1 MDINEYSE
9 QYIKFLTDHFINSM
23 TNQISH
29 RIVDNVTE
37 RVNSFDVKAEI
48 DRQVDAVVASAI
60 AAYRSANLD
69 GAQAV
74 GERMISEFRS
84 STHAYLDQLTADV
97 RSRVMNEFHNQVNAI
112 DISGMVREQCNII
125 LSAAIKNNTLQF
137 PDRSIPGSAVN
148 HDSIQVKADNI
159 LPGVIKRFT
168 SAGIED
174 LSTQCQLTVT
184 DAMTILE
191 NRLVAQDLEVRGQL
205 VMNGDVDNKFTD
217 RIATAAVAKIEQTYS
232 DGTFDQYVHRVL
244 TKLNEEGI
252 DAGHIR
258 VQGSAIV
265 ENSTLNPTITQ
276 SNLRRVGLLSE
287 LEVAGEVLFD
297 DTLYVRSGKVG
308 VNTIEPEYSLD
319 IWDQEVQV
327 IATKRQK
334 DTAFIGTIKN
344 QTVIL
349 GTGGKDQLTLHAN
362 GDITLERV
370 SIGRVQ
376 HSSAPWRPTDNRQL
390 GEIVWNEQPQVG
402 QPIGWVS
409 LGGARWAQFGTITE

>member
-9 QYIKFLTDHFINSM
+9 QYIKFLTDHFISSM

-29 RIVDNVTE
+29 RIVDNVTD

-48 DRQVDAVVASAI
+48 DRQVNAVVAAAI
-60 AAYRSANLD
+60 GAYQTANLQ
-69 GAQAV
+69 GTQAV
-74 GERMISEFRS
+74 GETMVTEFRS
-84 STHAYLDQLTADV
+84 YSQTFLEQLTSDV
-97 RSRVMNEFHNQVNAI
+97 RSRVINEFHNQVNAI
-112 DISGMVREQCNII
+112 DISSMVREQCNII
-125 LSAAIKNNTLQF
+125 VTAAIRNNTLQF

-148 HDSIQVKADNI
+148 HESIQVKPENI
-159 LPGVIKRFT
+159 LPGVIRQFAST
-168 SAGIED
+168 GIED
-174 LSTQCQLTVT
+174 ISSRCQLTVT

-191 NRLVAQDLEVRGQL
+191 NKLVAQDLEVRGQL
-205 VMNGDVDNKFTD
+205 VMTGEVDNKFTD

-252 DAGHIR
+252 DAGRIR

-287 LEVAGEVLFD
+287 LEVAGEALFD
-297 DTLYVRSGKVG
+297 DTLYIRSGKVG

-349 GTGGKDQLTLHAN
+349 GTGGKDQLILHAN
-362 GDITLERV
+362 GDITLERLA
-370 SIGRVQ
+370 IGRVQ

-409 LGGARWAQFGTITE
+409 LGGARWAQFGIITE